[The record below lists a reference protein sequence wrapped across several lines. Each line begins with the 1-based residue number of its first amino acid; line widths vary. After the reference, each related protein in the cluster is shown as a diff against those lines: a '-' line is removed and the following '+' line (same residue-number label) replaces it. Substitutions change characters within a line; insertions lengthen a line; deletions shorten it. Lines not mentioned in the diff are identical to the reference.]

1 MGCAAFY
8 GVGAQGLVFFLDASG
23 CMWMCGHLETRFYK
37 TGLRKVGSDSMR
49 CLGNGED
56 EV

>member
-1 MGCAAFY
+1 MRCAAFY

-23 CMWMCGHLETRFYK
+23 CVWMCGHLGMRVYETV
-37 TGLRKVGSDSMR
+37 LRKLGANSVR
-49 CLGNGED
+49 CLGEGED